1 MRSPSFLLAVLGL
14 GLGLFAGGC
23 APPQEP
29 EDPEPLGV
37 AVQADTV
44 AQAAGNSCATSSVKG
59 LSLQIAAQGACI
71 APGSFV
77 EVPQVGNVV
86 FADTVL
92 PFLEQPAK
100 DALLAALADAPGT
113 SMQINSMLRTVAQQ
127 YLLYQWYLAGTCGIA
142 LAAKPGASNHE
153 TGLALDVQQYN
164 TWKPMLTAHGF
175 QWYGAADAVH
185 FDYVGP
191 GAVNYKGTDV
201 LAFQMLWNK
210 NHPADLIAE
219 DGDYGPQTE
228 ARLKQSPADG
238 FAIGPDCSQKP
249 PQPDMQLGLAFAETG
264 DDFADGASAGRA
276 DVFEGDVRK
285 VQITLANTGGAPAP
299 NVDVGVEISE
309 TYFSAFDYLIETD
322 YGHPGTFEENDAN
335 TEPSNPMHGAA
346 LGPAFGLKLNA
357 FAKGETK
364 RVTLTVS
371 ADVYSIEGDAAP
383 DVHFWVKDV
392 PGAYH
397 QDAWNGPADN
407 VDGAQTFNGGSLQLA
422 APADIY
428 SHTQWL
434 WDTDRREG
442 WEALG
447 GAQVSTHADTGGYL
461 SVVPAGEGLALQSAP
476 LDVPTDTFAGVEI
489 SGRVPGGG
497 QAYLYFATDESP
509 AFDETKRI
517 LIALPA
523 DGDFQSTTLGT
534 ASEAGWTG
542 HLTRLGLG
550 VDGGG
555 TLEIDSLRLVV
566 EGGDNGEGGA
576 GTGGSGSGIGG
587 SGGEGGAGANQG
599 SPSRRAM
606 CSCDLPGG
614 SGPGPDSRSPL
625 VLVAGLLALA
635 ARLRG
640 RRRRL

>member
-1 MRSPSFLLAVLGL
+1 MRSPSFLLASLGF
-14 GLGLFAGGC
+14 GLVAVAC

-29 EDPEPLGV
+29 EDAEPLGV

-71 APGSFV
+71 EPGSFV

-142 LAAKPGASNHE
+142 LAATPGNSNHE

-164 TWKPMLTAHGF
+164 TWKPQLTAHGF
-175 QWYGAADAVH
+175 KWYGSADTVH
-185 FDYVGP
+185 FDYVGA

-201 LAFQMLWNK
+201 LAFQILWNK
-210 NHPADLIAE
+210 NHPGDLIAE

-249 PQPDMQLGLAFAETG
+249 PQPDMQLGASFAETG

-276 DVFEGDVRK
+276 DVFEGDTRK
-285 VQITLANTGGAPAP
+285 VEFSVTNTGGAPAP
-299 NVDVGVEISE
+299 NVDIGVELTE
-309 TYFSAFDYLIETD
+309 TYLTALDYLIESD

-335 TEPSNPMHGAA
+335 TEPSNPMHGAE
-346 LGPAFGLKLNA
+346 LGPAFGLKMNA

-364 RVTLTVS
+364 RVTITVS
-371 ADVYSIEGDAAP
+371 ADVYSIEPDAAP
-383 DVHFWVKDV
+383 EAHFWVKDV

-397 QDAWNGPADN
+397 QDAWGGPADN

-442 WEALG
+442 WEAVS
-447 GAQVSTHADTGGYL
+447 GAEVATHADVGYL
-461 SVVPAGEGLALQSAP
+461 SVTPAGEGLALQSAV
-476 LDVPTDTFAGVEI
+476 LSVPTDTFAGIEI
-489 SGRVPGGG
+489 SGRLGGGG
-497 QAYLYFATDESP
+497 QAYLYFSTDVSP
-509 AFDETKRI
+509 AFDDSQRI
-517 LIALPA
+517 PLTLPSE
-523 DGDFQSTTLGT
+523 GDFQTTTVGT
-534 ASEAGWTG
+534 VAEAGWTG
-542 HLTRLGLG
+542 NLTRLGLG

-555 TLEIDSLRLVV
+555 VLEIDALRLVV

-576 GTGGSGSGIGG
+576 GTGGSSAGGG
-587 SGGEGGAGANQG
+587 STGGGGGANEDT
-599 SPSRRAM
+599 PSRNAM
-606 CSCDLPGG
+606 CSCDVPGG
-614 SGPGPDSRSPL
+614 SLPGSDARYPL
-625 VLVAGLLALA
+625 LFAALALGVA
-635 ARLRG
+635 LRIQ
-640 RRRRL
+640 RRRAR